1 MAEVKKPTA
10 VPKKAEEAKADVA
23 AETKTEAAKK
33 TTAAA
38 KKAAAPKKT
47 TAAAKKAA
55 APKKEAAPK
64 GARKAAAPKKE
75 AAPKAAKKAAEV
87 AVKIQFNGNEV
98 DLDWLKAEVA
108 NKAGDGAVAY
118 FNANEGKVYCT
129 VNGEAK
135 CDFEV

>member
-47 TAAAKKAA
+47 TATAK
-55 APKKEAAPK
+55 
-64 GARKAAAPKKE
+64 KAAAPKKE

>member
-10 VPKKAEEAKADVA
+10 VPKKAEEVKADA
-23 AETKTEAAKK
+23 AVETK
-33 TTAAA
+33 TAAA
-38 KKAAAPKKT
+38 K
-47 TAAAKKAA
+47 
-55 APKKEAAPK
+55 
-64 GARKAAAPKKE
+64 KAAAPKKE

-108 NKAGDGAVAY
+108 KKAGEGAVAY

>member
-23 AETKTEAAKK
+23 AETKTEAA
-33 TTAAA
+33 
-38 KKAAAPKKT
+38 KKT